1 MTMQLIT
8 PPAIEP
14 VTIADAR
21 AFLRIDTSADD
32 DILQKLITT
41 SREMVESRTG
51 LALITQSWQLK
62 IARWPRSGRV
72 ALYRFPVQM
81 IEKATARD
89 SALNLIEIDPADMHL
104 QLANRPHRL
113 CFAKRGNA
121 SDIIDITVDFTAG
134 FGSTPDKVPEALK
147 QAILVLC
154 GNLYENRIFSDCSHN
169 TALFPPACERL
180 MGLWRQILL

>member
-32 DILQKLITT
+32 DILQRLLATA
-41 SREMVESRTG
+41 RELVEAKTG
-51 LALITQSWQLK
+51 LALITQSWRLK
-62 IARWPRSGRV
+62 IARWPRSGRI

-81 IEKATARD
+81 IEKVTVRD
-89 SALNLIEIDPADMHL
+89 SDLNLIEIDPEDMYL
-104 QLANRPHRL
+104 LLANRPHRL
-113 CFAKRGNA
+113 CFAKRSRAAGLT
-121 SDIIDITVDFTAG
+121 DITVDFTAG

-154 GNLYENRIFSDCSHN
+154 GNLYENRTFSDHANS
-169 TALFPPACERL
+169 AASFPPACERL
-180 MGLWRQILL
+180 IGLWRQISL

>member
-8 PPAIEP
+8 APELEP
-14 VTIADAR
+14 VTLADAR
-21 AFLRIDTSADD
+21 SFLRIDTSADD
-32 DILQKLITT
+32 EILQKLLTT
-41 SREMVESRTG
+41 AREMVETRTG

-62 IARWPRSGRV
+62 IARWPRSGRL

-81 IEKATARD
+81 IEKVTARD
-89 SALNLIEIDPADMHL
+89 SALNLIEIDPSEMHL

-113 CFAKRGNA
+113 CFAKRGNS

-154 GNLYENRIFSDCSHN
+154 GNLYENRIFADCASN
-169 TALFPPACERL
+169 SSLFPPACERL
-180 MGLWRQILL
+180 MGLWRQISL